1 MSDVNEAHSSEPM
14 DPETDAGNYELR
26 RDTARELTE
35 RILGDPEEARLAEA
49 IRDANETAG
58 LVGGN
63 DQNPWVGGD
72 LDEVSVGSVAAPDEE
87 KRWSE
92 LVQELDE
99 PGTRSDDEEGSYAAI
114 DTPLY
119 SHSAAATATH
129 DAPLAREVPLDTESE
144 LGHVPSLDNTHT
156 STSFGAP
163 AETLVPGPGED
174 TAPLAPDN
182 PTTDFDDFP
191 SYASTATLDE
201 ELPGDDANDAG
212 GAGDDAGATSAVSD
226 TATVFTQEEDAAP
239 AAPAAQAAPAEDTAP
254 VAQDAPA
261 EESAPVAQDAP
272 AEEAAPV
279 AQEAPAEEP
288 APVAV
293 AQAAS
298 APDDE
303 TPTTV
308 APPNTADD
316 VRAAANDDVREVAG
330 GLGPQVTVSE
340 PMGMRHNTADGEN
353 ANPIDGATDPIPQ
366 SIGQAEGGIESL
378 PPALEMKLQGT
389 TADTDPMATAEIAPL
404 LSTTET
410 TPEETRAPLAEE
422 PATAPQGEATGATE
436 GTGEGGEATGATEG
450 TGEGE
455 PKRRRRRRGGGGRQG
470 RKLETFTAGE
480 ELQGTVRSVQPYGAF
495 IDVGAERDGL
505 VHISE
510 LKDGFV
516 EKVEDVVKEGDTVTV
531 RIKEVDVESGRLSLT
546 MRAPRPA
553 REERPASEA
562 RPAATEAREGEE
574 PGQERT
580 EGEPREPRR
589 ERRERREGG
598 EGDKRTRLRDL
609 TEGQEVTGTVTSVVD
624 FGAFVNIG
632 ATTDGLIHISELSED
647 RVNRVSDVVQEGQ
660 EVTVRILEIDKKRN
674 RISLSMKPQPEAVDY
689 GYDEDEGGD
698 ENIETPSVME
708 LAFARAR
715 ERNRKDRPD
724 KKANKQQREEVI
736 DDIIERTLRQDL
748 T

>member
-92 LVQELDE
+92 LVQELPE
-99 PGTRSDDEEGSYAAI
+99 PGTRSDDEEGTYAAI

-201 ELPGDDANDAG
+201 ELPDGDTNDAG
-212 GAGDDAGATSAVSD
+212 GVGDDAGTTSTVSD
-226 TATVFTQEEDAAP
+226 TATVFTQEEESAP
-239 AAPAAQAAPAEDTAP
+239 VEDTAP
-254 VAQDAPA
+254 VAQEAPA
-261 EESAPVAQDAP
+261 EES
-272 AEEAAPV
+272 APV

-288 APVAV
+288 APV

-436 GTGEGGEATGATEG
+436 GTGEGEQ
-450 TGEGE
+450 
-455 PKRRRRRRGGGGRQG
+455 KRRRRRRGGGGRQG
-470 RKLETFTAGE
+470 RKLDTFTAGE

-531 RIKEVDVESGRLSLT
+531 RIKDVDVESGRLSLT

-562 RPAATEAREGEE
+562 RPATTEAREGEE

-580 EGEPREPRR
+580 DGEPREPRR
-589 ERRERREGG
+589 DRRERREGG

-609 TEGQEVTGTVTSVVD
+609 SEGQEVTGTVTSVVD

-724 KKANKQQREEVI
+724 KKASKQQREEVI

>member
-1 MSDVNEAHSSEPM
+1 M

-72 LDEVSVGSVAAPDEE
+72 LDEISVGSVAAPDEE

-129 DAPLAREVPLDTESE
+129 DAPLSREVPLDTESE

-201 ELPGDDANDAG
+201 ELPSDDAG
-212 GAGDDAGATSAVSD
+212 GAGDDAGAASAVSD
-226 TATVFTQEEDAAP
+226 TATTFTQEEDAVP
-239 AAPAAQAAPAEDTAP
+239 AAPAAQAAPAEESAP
-254 VAQDAPA
+254 AAQEAPA
-261 EESAPVAQDAP
+261 EESAPA
-272 AEEAAPV
+272 
-279 AQEAPAEEP
+279 AQEAPAPEP
-288 APVAV
+288 APA
-293 AQAAS
+293 AQAAFT
-298 APDDE
+298 PDDE

-353 ANPIDGATDPIPQ
+353 ANSIDGATDPIPQ

-389 TADTDPMATAEIAPL
+389 TADTDPMATAEIAPF

-436 GTGEGGEATGATEG
+436 GTGEG

-470 RKLETFTAGE
+470 RKLDTFTAGE

-531 RIKEVDVESGRLSLT
+531 RVKDVDVESGRLSLT

-553 REERPASEA
+553 REERPAPEA
-562 RPAATEAREGEE
+562 RPAAEAREGEE

-609 TEGQEVTGTVTSVVD
+609 SEGQEVTGTVTSVVD

-724 KKANKQQREEVI
+724 KKASKQQREEVI